1 MSKKSVASFS
11 FFFFFVLFFL
21 GLSLSINNTQSQTE
35 EKVQADFQ
43 QKILDFSDE
52 LSSTLAELNKIFEEQ
67 GLLEFEEKALINQ
80 DGRNEQLALYLY
92 KDHKLVFWTNNHILI
107 PTSDSL
113 LKQKLTCSKIGPHWL
128 LMQSSS
134 NEDYT
139 LLAVK
144 ILQVD
149 YSLQNEFLHDYFLES
164 FGIKNEL
171 ELSKNRG
178 FYEITDQ
185 EGDFLF
191 SFVFKGDSVS
201 SKHMPFLLFFTFL
214 FSYIFF
220 VFCVDI
226 ALSNAKIINTT
237 KTTKIL
243 FFIALNGLY
252 LLFFGWIEFPSALF
266 QSPLFQAQLYA
277 NLSIYSSLGQ
287 LFLLSI
293 WIFSSV
299 LYFNI
304 HTDLKAFKNRST
316 VVQISITTAVLLTLS
331 GLYYGLYALLHSLI
345 FDSQINLEITAI
357 TNLNFYSYTVL
368 ILVIFL
374 QLSWFILSKKL
385 IEYAL
390 VNLNNKLFYI
400 LISFFIALIFGY
412 LPLQQNPISQYNQ
425 LFLFIFFLSV
435 FYLYPKKFKTAFWK
449 NVYFLIL
456 FILISG
462 IYYMAL
468 SNQKEEAVRKS
479 SLSTYLL
486 KNDPLFENNFLTE
499 RGKILSDSLVF
510 SLLNNADFSQ
520 EDLIALINASYF
532 KEAAKNYEISMVFCD
547 SESQLLLLPED
558 VETPCFPFFEERIS
572 EAKDT
577 IESNVLYLVDHHFR
591 TKNYIGI
598 IEFEKADRSKTKL
611 FVEFLSKYQPK
622 ELGMPALLSDA
633 KNRDL
638 RFLSH
643 YAYAYYFDGKLSEW
657 FGKFDYKQNLESYG
671 ENLIEDE
678 NYFLF
683 EGYSHFVYVQDDQN
697 VLIVSKPAI
706 SWLEQIASLAFLF
719 LFYSLNISGLFL
731 IIYLSQHHSNLN
743 IGFQTRLQINMVAI
757 LLFSFFT
764 IGLASL
770 YYLNYLNEE
779 KNKSV
784 LMEKAHSVLIELE
797 HKLQDIDTS
806 SQDQREYLES
816 LLIKFSEVFFTDIN
830 LYDLEGRL
838 LATSRPQLFDSELLS
853 QRINPIAFYNLG
865 SMKSSL
871 FLHKEHIGLQEFYSV
886 YIPFR
891 SIDNQTVA
899 YLNLPYFAK
908 QHELEE
914 EISGFLVAY
923 LNIYMFLILLT
934 LSLTIIISNYLSK
947 PLKLLREKIHHMRL
961 EMPNEKI
968 EWNKNDEIGALILE
982 YNRMVEELSES
993 AKKLARSQRESAWR
1007 EMAQQI
1013 AHEIKNPLTPM
1024 KLNIQYLEKAW
1035 IEGGE
1040 DFDNKLQKITKNLTE
1055 QIDSLSNIASQF
1067 SSFATSDQ
1075 IKAEAIAVK
1084 PLLVSAIDLFS
1095 SHKYI
1100 RFETHLPEEE
1110 VFIYADRNQ
1119 FIRILNNLLKNAI
1132 QSIAEQ
1138 DEGEIQISLTVQDKT
1153 VEIQISDNGCGI
1165 SEKEKSHIFEPRF
1178 TTKTGGMGLGLA
1190 LVKKMTENAQGNIR
1204 FESNVNIG
1212 TLFILQ
1218 FPKHIII

>member
-1 MSKKSVASFS
+1 
-11 FFFFFVLFFL
+11 
-21 GLSLSINNTQSQTE
+21 
-35 EKVQADFQ
+35 
-43 QKILDFSDE
+43 
-52 LSSTLAELNKIFEEQ
+52 
-67 GLLEFEEKALINQ
+67 
-80 DGRNEQLALYLY
+80 
-92 KDHKLVFWTNNHILI
+92 
-107 PTSDSL
+107 
-113 LKQKLTCSKIGPHWL
+113 
-128 LMQSSS
+128 
-134 NEDYT
+134 
-139 LLAVK
+139 
-144 ILQVD
+144 
-149 YSLQNEFLHDYFLES
+149 
-164 FGIKNEL
+164 
-171 ELSKNRG
+171 
-178 FYEITDQ
+178 
-185 EGDFLF
+185 
-191 SFVFKGDSVS
+191 
-201 SKHMPFLLFFTFL
+201 
-214 FSYIFF
+214 
-220 VFCVDI
+220 
-226 ALSNAKIINTT
+226 
-237 KTTKIL
+237 
-243 FFIALNGLY
+243 
-252 LLFFGWIEFPSALF
+252 
-266 QSPLFQAQLYA
+266 
-277 NLSIYSSLGQ
+277 
-287 LFLLSI
+287 
-293 WIFSSV
+293 
-299 LYFNI
+299 
-304 HTDLKAFKNRST
+304 
-316 VVQISITTAVLLTLS
+316 
-331 GLYYGLYALLHSLI
+331 
-345 FDSQINLEITAI
+345 
-357 TNLNFYSYTVL
+357 
-368 ILVIFL
+368 
-374 QLSWFILSKKL
+374 
-385 IEYAL
+385 
-390 VNLNNKLFYI
+390 
-400 LISFFIALIFGY
+400 
-412 LPLQQNPISQYNQ
+412 
-425 LFLFIFFLSV
+425 
-435 FYLYPKKFKTAFWK
+435 
-449 NVYFLIL
+449 
-456 FILISG
+456 
-462 IYYMAL
+462 
-468 SNQKEEAVRKS
+468 
-479 SLSTYLL
+479 
-486 KNDPLFENNFLTE
+486 
-499 RGKILSDSLVF
+499 
-510 SLLNNADFSQ
+510 
-520 EDLIALINASYF
+520 
-532 KEAAKNYEISMVFCD
+532 
-547 SESQLLLLPED
+547 
-558 VETPCFPFFEERIS
+558 
-572 EAKDT
+572 
-577 IESNVLYLVDHHFR
+577 
-591 TKNYIGI
+591 
-598 IEFEKADRSKTKL
+598 
-611 FVEFLSKYQPK
+611 
-622 ELGMPALLSDA
+622 
-633 KNRDL
+633 
-638 RFLSH
+638 
-643 YAYAYYFDGKLSEW
+643 
-657 FGKFDYKQNLESYG
+657 
-671 ENLIEDE
+671 
-678 NYFLF
+678 
-683 EGYSHFVYVQDDQN
+683 
-697 VLIVSKPAI
+697 
-706 SWLEQIASLAFLF
+706 
-719 LFYSLNISGLFL
+719 
-731 IIYLSQHHSNLN
+731 
-743 IGFQTRLQINMVAI
+743 
-757 LLFSFFT
+757 
-764 IGLASL
+764 
-770 YYLNYLNEE
+770 
-779 KNKSV
+779 
-784 LMEKAHSVLIELE
+784 MEKAHSVLIELE

-830 LYDLEGRL
+830 LYDLEGKL

-871 FLHKEHIGLQEFYSV
+871 FLHKEYIGLQEFYSV